1 MLCTND
7 VIFDISVTKA
17 LQLRCANFNNKTNIN
32 SNISV
37 ARNKWCVNYPPATT
51 IELLT
56 AASWMLMIQSMLEQ
70 VWCERPT
77 ARWRHSNHS
86 DLASQMDIHNTTL
99 LSLHS
104 VLMNVLIVTHIDVP
118 TDISSTLRCLYE
130 ISQ

>member
-1 MLCTND
+1 MICTND

-118 TDISSTLRCLYE
+118 TDNSSTLRC
-130 ISQ
+130 